1 LAVVQVALAWNRT
14 DTLSETII
22 KFPGIPDM
30 YDHERVAYG
39 VPTLP
44 GFAKFLS
51 LAQKFAKF
59 ADGYI
64 VPSSTCP
71 EPVAVPHCK
80 ELYQQRGQELFPV
93 GMQAHELCW
102 TDAAPV
108 PPTNTAVKAFLDKAV
123 NDHGPKSA
131 LYISFG

>member
-1 LAVVQVALAWNRT
+1 MPGVQVATAWNGS
-14 DTLSETII
+14 DTLSGTII

-30 YDHERVAYG
+30 YDHERVACG

-64 VPSSTCP
+64 VP
-71 EPVAVPHCK
+71 
-80 ELYQQRGQELFPV
+80 
-93 GMQAHELCW
+93 
-102 TDAAPV
+102 
-108 PPTNTAVKAFLDKAV
+108 TAVKAFLDKAV